1 MKKTFVTLVAALIG
15 FGAFAQITDAQKAA
29 EAAAQTMSAA
39 PETTAKV
46 EKPKNWTTSLKTQIN
61 VGQTGLFN
69 WAAGGDNTVSLA
81 AFIDGNANWKKG
93 DMFWNNRLQLDYG
106 FLWASSKPIL
116 QKNTDRIYL
125 ESKWGYK
132 APSTRHLYFSAN
144 FDFKSQFSTG
154 YDYKTPS
161 VPDDDKYKDGNGNL
175 KPLDQLSNKDQ
186 VSLWEA
192 ARVMKS
198 DFLAP
203 AYTNL
208 ALGLDYV
215 PTKWLSINLA
225 PLTGG
230 FVIVKDAA
238 LRKSYSMK
246 QKESTTPEMISAA
259 EAALTAATTAQ
270 EKEEAT
276 IALGNLYRSANF
288 EFGAQ
293 LKADAKVTIN
303 DNFSYTTQLVLF
315 ANYLD
320 IKRCPR
326 INWDNRIDWKLAK
339 YFSLTLTTN
348 LIYDDT
354 IMIPDK
360 NGNNPK
366 ARVQFKESLAFG
378 FTYTIANK
386 K

>member
-1 MKKTFVTLVAALIG
+1 MKKLFAVISAAFISL
-15 FGAFAQITDAQKAA
+15 GAYAQDAQQVSAD
-29 EAAAQTMSAA
+29 AAQAVNEAPAA
-39 PETTAKV
+39 K
-46 EKPKNWTTSLKTQIN
+46 EKTPKPSNWTNSLKTN
-61 VGQTGLFN
+61 VTVGQTGLFN
-69 WAAGGDNTVSLA
+69 WAAGGDNTVSMA

-106 FLWASSKPIL
+106 FLYASSKPIL

-132 APSTRHLYFSAN
+132 TEKMKKFYFSAN
-144 FDFKSQFSTG
+144 FDFKSQFSNG
-154 YDYKTPS
+154 YDYLTPTS
-161 VPDDDKYKDGNGNL
+161 LVDENN
-175 KPLDQLSNKDQ
+175 NKLTGAAL
-186 VSLWEA
+186 VEA
-192 ARVMKS
+192 WNEARVLKS
-198 DFLAP
+198 GFLSP

-208 ALGLDYV
+208 ALGIDYV
-215 PTKWLSINLA
+215 PTKWLSINFA

-230 FVIVKDAA
+230 FVIVRTPELRAAYSMNEKEGVTQEKRDAA
-238 LRKSYSMK
+238 ASD
-246 QKESTTPEMISAA
+246 PV
-259 EAALTAATTAQ
+259 
-270 EKEEAT
+270 
-276 IALGNLYRSANF
+276 ALGELYNPAKF

-293 LKADAKVTIN
+293 LKADAKVNVN
-303 DNFSYTTQLVLF
+303 DKFSYSTQLVLF

-320 IKRCPR
+320 IKHCPR

-354 IMIPDK
+354 IMITTEADPT
-360 NGNNPK
+360 PK

-378 FTYTIANK
+378 FTYTIASK